1 MTNKRKAIII
11 AVSLALVLAF
21 PAISALTKTRLEDLH
36 PKQEWKDREKAKAD
50 ATKKGTEKTTT
61 EIPKP
66 IGPEDAPV
74 RIQVF
79 VSSDNHCHSNTTDVI
94 GKLPEDDAYKGKVRV
109 EFLDTSNPAVKKKA
123 GDAKIGCSA
132 GLLVNG
138 KSAMKIPGHGEA
150 GLVIFT
156 GPVNEKN
163 YTEADL
169 RAAIDQI
176 LKEKAAGKGKQGST

>member
-1 MTNKRKAIII
+1 MTKQRKALIITL
-11 AVSLALVLAF
+11 AVALVLVF

-36 PKQEWKDREKAKAD
+36 PKKEWVEREKQKQEAAKN
-50 ATKKGTEKTTT
+50 GPEKAAG
-61 EIPKP
+61 EVPKP

-79 VSSDNHCHSNTTDVI
+79 VSSGNHCHNTTTEVI
-94 GKLPEDDAYKGKVRV
+94 SKLPEDAAYKGKVRV
-109 EFLDTSNPAVKKKA
+109 EFLDTSNPDVKKKA
-123 GDAKIGCSA
+123 GEAKIGCDA

-150 GLVIFT
+150 GLVVFT

-163 YTEADL
+163 YKEADL

-176 LKEKAAGKGKQGST
+176 LKEKAGGKAKGGA

>member
-1 MTNKRKAIII
+1 VTTKRKALVI
-11 AVSLALVLAF
+11 ALAVALVLVF
-21 PAISALTKTRLEDLH
+21 PAISALTKTRMEDLH
-36 PKQEWKDREKAKAD
+36 PKKEWVERERLQQAAGKTASAKETA
-50 ATKKGTEKTTT
+50 EM
-61 EIPKP
+61 PQP

-79 VSSDNHCHSNTTDVI
+79 VQSSNHCHTATTDFVS
-94 GKLPEDDAYKGKVRV
+94 KLPEEEAYKGKVRV
-109 EFLDTSNPAVKKKA
+109 EFLDTSNPEAKKKA
-123 GDAKIGCSA
+123 SDAKIGCDA

-138 KSAMKIPGHGEA
+138 KTAMRIPGHGEA

-163 YTEADL
+163 YKEADL

-176 LKEKAAGKGKQGST
+176 LKVKASGKAKGNV

>member
-1 MTNKRKAIII
+1 MTTKRKAIII
-11 AVSLALVLAF
+11 AVSLALILAF

-36 PKQEWKDREKAKAD
+36 PKQEWVEREKAKKTNSTAG
-50 ATKKGTEKTTT
+50 AEKSAGVV
-61 EIPKP
+61 PKP

-79 VSSDNHCHSNTTDVI
+79 VSSSNHCHTGTTDLFA
-94 GKLPEDDAYKGKVRV
+94 KLPEEEAYKGKLRV
-109 EFLDTSNPAVKKKA
+109 EFLDTSNPEVKKKA
-123 GDAKIGCSA
+123 NGAKIGCDA

-163 YTEADL
+163 YKEDDL
-169 RAAIDQI
+169 RAAIDML
-176 LKEKAAGKGKQGST
+176 LKEKAAGKAK